1 MTTEKFFVYVQRLNS
16 LIPAAAL
23 ALVLVLIGVDTI
35 RSRFWQKEAT
45 IQPPTTAK
53 SETQQKAAK
62 LDLKI
67 RLSSIETD
75 EEILI
80 LKVVTDTEG
89 GSHDRYGEET
99 RNLLFLRPSKE
110 KAEWLFPD
118 QTQALLEIDGL
129 RGDST
134 SVKAIYAE
142 VADRKH
148 EGKAPK
154 NAPVSVCLISN
165 DGSRLEKVLKDVD
178 SVLSHHLKGSVINII
193 YQKDRQVRAARISLK
208 DFAIQSDRVVASFTS
223 AEKN

>member
-23 ALVLVLIGVDTI
+23 ALILVLIGVDTI

-45 IQPPTTAK
+45 IQPPTATK
-53 SETQQKAAK
+53 SETQQKVAK

-75 EEILI
+75 EDILI
-80 LKVVTDTEG
+80 LKVVTDTDG

-110 KAEWLFPD
+110 KAEWLFPY

-148 EGKAPK
+148 EGKSSK
-154 NAPVSVCLISN
+154 DAPVSVYLISN
-165 DGSRLEKVLKDVD
+165 DGSHLEKILKDAD
-178 SVLSHHLKGSVINII
+178 SVLSHQLKGNVVNII

-223 AEKN
+223 AEKK